1 MHRHYYYIITFKR
14 FGAKRIFD
22 IGRQTRGAVEAFINL
37 VEVGE
42 KMPPYLALAS
52 NLGVRSARASL
63 ASGFSGGQLLLAG
76 GGLLRGM
83 GRRTIASEQGPAPV
97 SQDGE
102 SAIWEAEIAKIGLL
116 QERIKTLENDASGYI
131 RKIEESKDKLLRS
144 LAETEN
150 LRQRHKKDLEAARE
164 YSITGFARSLLE
176 ISDSLSR
183 ALSSVDVEKADKD
196 SMSSLYSG
204 ISMTYSALD
213 KVFEAHGIKRF
224 QSLGKQFNPKEHEAV
239 FEVKD
244 SARPKGLVCEEL
256 QPGYKIH
263 DRILRAAKVA
273 TIKN

>member
-1 MHRHYYYIITFKR
+1 ML
-14 FGAKRIFD
+14 
-22 IGRQTRGAVEAFINL
+22 Q
-37 VEVGE
+37 
-42 KMPPYLALAS
+42 YLALAG
-52 NLGVRSARASL
+52 NLGTKSTRVSL
-63 ASGFSGGQLLLAG
+63 AKCVSGGQLLLAG
-76 GGLLRGM
+76 RRFLEGV
-83 GRRTIASEQGPAPV
+83 GRRTIVTEPRSTPA
-97 SQDGE
+97 SQDEEGD
-102 SAIWEAEIAKIGLL
+102 IWEAQVSKIGLL

-131 RKIEESKDKLLRS
+131 HKIEESKDKLLRS
-144 LAETEN
+144 LAENEN

-183 ALSSVDVEKADKD
+183 ALSSVNVEKADKD
-196 SMSSLYSG
+196 SLSSLYNG

-224 QSLGKQFNPKEHEAV
+224 QSLGKQFDPKEHEAV

-244 SARPKGLVCEEL
+244 STRPKGLVCEEL